1 MKKLLALCAMTILFA
16 QCSSDDSQTTNDDE
30 GADQLVQFS
39 LTITGDFFVPNSSGK
54 LFLSDEDGTILA
66 EAPTLNNE
74 QTILTADFDPGM
86 TYDLSFYYETF
97 TSGTQFHFVNT
108 FVNVSPGNY
117 SMDPPQGFNGD
128 QDEITLT
135 LTNTGDN
142 LVVVSSSSGIVN
154 TESNSND
161 GGTFILNGPLPASPG
176 YFYASFLGPNDNLPR
191 YSWSEGTGGS
201 YQINADYSA
210 LPFTN
215 DALSITL
222 PTNETSDLV
231 IRGVKDGDPTGVN
244 AITHIVH
251 DESFEDGTTNYQ
263 AFLPDGV
270 FENFRVRSSYTL
282 PGTERNYY
290 YTTLSENVPQ
300 TLPAVSIDY
309 TVNNDSFANFSIATT
324 GEFDNYD
331 ATFIYTNQAQDLVV
345 FYDVFGAASSEV
357 SFSKVNLFNNIFA
370 NEPDLSAGLMPPVH
384 RITLSSYSQISSYEE
399 YLQAPWLHGPVL
411 EVGETMERVFE

>member
-1 MKKLLALCAMTILFA
+1 MKKLLALCALTILFA
-16 QCSSDDSQTTNDDE
+16 QCTSDDSEGNDDE
-30 GADQLVQFS
+30 NPQLVTFNM
-39 LTITGDFFVPNSSGK
+39 IINGDFFINNSSGK
-54 LFLSDEDGTILA
+54 FFLSDQDGTILA
-66 EAPTLNNE
+66 EAPLLNNG
-74 QTILTADFDPGM
+74 QTSLEVDFDPTV
-86 TYDLSFYYETF
+86 TYDVSFYFETF
-97 TSGTQFHFVNT
+97 TTGIQFHFVNT
-108 FVNVSPGNY
+108 FVNVSPGDY
-117 SMDPPQGFNGD
+117 SLDPPQGFNGG

-142 LVVVSSSSGIVN
+142 LQVVSSSIGFAT

-161 GGTFILNGPLPASPG
+161 GGTFIANGILPASPG

-201 YQINADYSA
+201 YQINADYST

-215 DALSITL
+215 DAISITI

-251 DESFEDGTTNYQ
+251 NESFEDGTTNYQ

-282 PGTERNYY
+282 PGTDRNYY

-300 TLPAVSIDY
+300 TLPAVAVDY
-309 TVNNDSFANFSIATT
+309 TVSNDSFANFSIATT

-345 FYDVFGAASSEV
+345 HYDVFGAASSEV

-370 NEPDLSAGLMPPVH
+370 NEPDLSAGLMPPVD
-384 RITLSSYSQISSYEE
+384 RITLTSYSQISSYEE
-399 YLQAPWLHGPVL
+399 YLQAPLLHGPVL
-411 EVGETMERVFE
+411 EVGESMERVFE